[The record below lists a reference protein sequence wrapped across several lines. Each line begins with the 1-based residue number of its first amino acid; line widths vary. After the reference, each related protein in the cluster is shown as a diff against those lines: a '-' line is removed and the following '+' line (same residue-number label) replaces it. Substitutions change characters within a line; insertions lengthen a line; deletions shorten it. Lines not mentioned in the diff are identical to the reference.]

1 MWRHM
6 YVRATTM
13 VMGDASSSSSSSS
26 SSSLR
31 QFRLHRASA
40 YDALVNA
47 SSAAFSGGAS
57 SSLGGASSSVK
68 LVTFVR
74 HAEGWHNV
82 GAYNDALNFDA
93 KLTPRGEAQCEA
105 LAMERVGAG
114 ARLVVT
120 SSMTRCV
127 QTAALS
133 FPHLLPV
140 RSPTTTWIAREDV
153 RETVNYWCDRRRPAV
168 GCTPWWGEIQG
179 GDVVD
184 FGACSTED
192 EIWNKYE
199 AICGPPEA
207 WTKHRESCD
216 LYSVANRARA
226 FFAWLETRP
235 EERVVVSSHSAFL
248 RALFSYGHR
257 DGVRGAPEQLFCDVK
272 DTALGVPVVTYEND
286 DDDRSFERSM
296 RADYANCEHRT
307 CVVDFTPMAVRA
319 V

>member
-13 VMGDASSSSSSSS
+13 VMGDAS

-47 SSAAFSGGAS
+47 SSSAASSGGAS

-133 FPHLLPV
+133 FPHLLPA

-153 RETVNYWCDRRRPAV
+153 RETVNYWCDRRRALDELNF
-168 GCTPWWGEIQG
+168 WGEIQG

-307 CVVDFTPMAVRA
+307 CVVDFTPMAVRT

>member
-1 MWRHM
+1 M
-6 YVRATTM
+6 
-13 VMGDASSSSSSSS
+13 
-26 SSSLR
+26 
-31 QFRLHRASA
+31 
-40 YDALVNA
+40 
-47 SSAAFSGGAS
+47 
-57 SSLGGASSSVK
+57 
-68 LVTFVR
+68 
-74 HAEGWHNV
+74 
-82 GAYNDALNFDA
+82 
-93 KLTPRGEAQCEA
+93 
-105 LAMERVGAG
+105 
-114 ARLVVT
+114 
-120 SSMTRCV
+120 
-127 QTAALS
+127 
-133 FPHLLPV
+133 
-140 RSPTTTWIAREDV
+140 
-153 RETVNYWCDRRRPAV
+153 RETVNYWCDRRRALDDLR
-168 GCTPWWGEIQG
+168 GEIQG

>member
-13 VMGDASSSSSSSS
+13 VMGDAS

-47 SSAAFSGGAS
+47 SSSAASSGGAS

-133 FPHLLPV
+133 FPHLLPA

-153 RETVNYWCDRRRPAV
+153 RETVNYWCDRRRALDELNF
-168 GCTPWWGEIQG
+168 WGEIQG

>member
-1 MWRHM
+1 M
-6 YVRATTM
+6 VVV
-13 VMGDASSSSSSSS
+13 VMGDASSMSMSS

-47 SSAAFSGGAS
+47 AS
-57 SSLGGASSSVK
+57 SSSSSSSSPSSVK
-68 LVTFVR
+68 VVTFVR

-105 LAMERVGAG
+105 LATERVGAG

-127 QTAALS
+127 QTAVLS
-133 FPHLLPV
+133 FPHLL

-153 RETVNYWCDRRRPAV
+153 RETVNYWCDRRRALYDLR
-168 GCTPWWGEIQG
+168 GEFQG
-179 GDVVD
+179 VDVD

-226 FFAWLETRP
+226 FFTWLETRP

-307 CVVDFTPMAVRA
+307 CVVDFTPMVVRA

>member
-1 MWRHM
+1 M
-6 YVRATTM
+6 TTM
-13 VMGDASSSSSSSS
+13 GDDGRARRDAATMRTVMMTSSLASSSLA
-26 SSSLR
+26 SSSLALR
-31 QFRLHRASA
+31 RFRIHDVRT
-40 YDALVNA
+40 YDALVA
-47 SSAAFSGGAS
+47 AAPSTSSY
-57 SSLGGASSSVK
+57 K
-68 LVTFVR
+68 KITFVR

-93 KLTPRGEAQCEA
+93 KLTPRGEAQCAA
-105 LAMERVGAG
+105 LAAARVGEG
-114 ARLVVT
+114 AELLVT

-133 FPHLLPV
+133 FPHLLPAANSNSN
-140 RSPTTTWIAREDV
+140 SPSTTSWVAREDV
-153 RETVNYWCDRRRPAV
+153 RETVNYWCDRRRALDDLMGEVAGV
-168 GCTPWWGEIQG
+168 G
-179 GDVVD
+179 VD
-184 FGACSTED
+184 FSACTVED

-216 LYSVANRARA
+216 LYSVAMRARE

-235 EERVVVSSHSAFL
+235 EEHVVVSTHSAFL
-248 RALFSYGHR
+248 RALFSYGHS

-286 DDDRSFERSM
+286 DDGSFERAM

-307 CVVDFTPMAVRA
+307 CVVDFTVRA
-319 V
+319 A